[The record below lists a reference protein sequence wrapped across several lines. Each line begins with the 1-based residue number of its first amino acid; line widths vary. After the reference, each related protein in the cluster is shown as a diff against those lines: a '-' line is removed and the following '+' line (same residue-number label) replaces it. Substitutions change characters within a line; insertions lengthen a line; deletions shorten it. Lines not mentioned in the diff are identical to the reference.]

1 MKRIPLFIILAI
13 FTSVFAN
20 AQSFNSI
27 SEDGFGLNEDETS
40 TFSNR
45 NRKDSTE
52 VEKVIPK
59 GMHVWVV
66 DPLFGDRTAV
76 DRDTVQHLFMNS
88 IFTEG
93 QYGQY
98 NTTGNLG
105 APRQNR
111 IFIDRKAFSDFQMEN
126 AYDYFLTP
134 IDELRF
140 TNTLSPIT
148 NLNFNSCGDKINGED
163 HLNVKFA
170 ANAGKRIGFGMKFNY
185 VYGLGYYSNQSNAL
199 FDWTFWGSYLGDRY
213 QAHLAFTTDHMKM
226 TENGGITNDDY
237 ITHPELFTDNYISSE
252 IPVNLNKN
260 WNRIDAL
267 HGFLTHRYSVGF
279 YKKVPMTAEEIEARK
294 FAMKAEQE
302 KAELATKKAVEMDL
316 KGNAEPKFAGRPDD
330 AKIAGDL
337 KADSLGN
344 LVPDTLK
351 NDRIEINDS
360 ILAAMKTQK
369 EDTSWLKDEYVPV
382 TSFIHTLKIDTHSRE
397 YRAHLSPNNY
407 YKSTLPLYDTVMGD
421 SVSDVTDHFVIRN
434 TFAIALL
441 EGFNKWAKSGLKA
454 YLTHDFQHFK
464 MPDTVS
470 VTKSYNENSVY
481 AGAQLV
487 KAQGRIFHYN
497 LIGEL
502 GVVGENIGNVKVDFN
517 GDVNIP
523 LFGDTTKI
531 LLKGFFHNEK
541 PSFFYRHFHGKHFWW
556 DNGDDLSKQIHTH
569 VEGQIA
575 VQKTNTV
582 LRLAYDNLEN
592 YTYMGVTNDIDAT
605 SLLPVRYDAQVRQA
619 SSNISLLTAELCQ
632 DFRFGILN
640 WENRVT
646 FQKSSAEETLPVP
659 TLNVWYNLYLNFS
672 IAKVLRVH
680 FGGEA
685 VYFTK
690 YYAPEWVGGVASYAV
705 QENEAVRKKVGGYPF
720 VNVYA
725 NFLLKGCRFFVMMS
739 HVNAGTGNM
748 NYFTTPH
755 HPMNDRIF
763 RLGLSW
769 YFNN

>member
-45 NRKDSTE
+45 NRKDSTK

-302 KAELATKKAVEMDL
+302 RRSLPRRKLWKWTSKAM
-316 KGNAEPKFAGRPDD
+316 
-330 AKIAGDL
+330 
-337 KADSLGN
+337 
-344 LVPDTLK
+344 
-351 NDRIEINDS
+351 
-360 ILAAMKTQK
+360 Q
-369 EDTSWLKDEYVPV
+369 
-382 TSFIHTLKIDTHSRE
+382 SR
-397 YRAHLSPNNY
+397 S
-407 YKSTLPLYDTVMGD
+407 
-421 SVSDVTDHFVIRN
+421 
-434 TFAIALL
+434 
-441 EGFNKWAKSGLKA
+441 
-454 YLTHDFQHFK
+454 
-464 MPDTVS
+464 
-470 VTKSYNENSVY
+470 
-481 AGAQLV
+481 
-487 KAQGRIFHYN
+487 
-497 LIGEL
+497 
-502 GVVGENIGNVKVDFN
+502 
-517 GDVNIP
+517 
-523 LFGDTTKI
+523 
-531 LLKGFFHNEK
+531 
-541 PSFFYRHFHGKHFWW
+541 
-556 DNGDDLSKQIHTH
+556 
-569 VEGQIA
+569 
-575 VQKTNTV
+575 
-582 LRLAYDNLEN
+582 
-592 YTYMGVTNDIDAT
+592 
-605 SLLPVRYDAQVRQA
+605 
-619 SSNISLLTAELCQ
+619 
-632 DFRFGILN
+632 
-640 WENRVT
+640 
-646 FQKSSAEETLPVP
+646 
-659 TLNVWYNLYLNFS
+659 
-672 IAKVLRVH
+672 LRV
-680 FGGEA
+680 
-685 VYFTK
+685 V
-690 YYAPEWVGGVASYAV
+690 P
-705 QENEAVRKKVGGYPF
+705 
-720 VNVYA
+720 
-725 NFLLKGCRFFVMMS
+725 MM
-739 HVNAGTGNM
+739 
-748 NYFTTPH
+748 
-755 HPMNDRIF
+755 R
-763 RLGLSW
+763 RLQAT
-769 YFNN
+769 